1 MADSVRRLNSRRFSV
16 WQKLMALAPLLFVA
30 VYLPGEMML
39 RCRIDG
45 RLRPMCCCSHDDQD
59 QNTGPVVKA
68 QDCCDQEM
76 TGSDRPVVEAA
87 ASAGCDGHWA
97 SAVAI
102 PVSPLPLELGSADR
116 PVRIWQAQ
124 GPPRD
129 GPPLILVKHAF
140 LI

>member
-1 MADSVRRLNSRRFSV
+1 MAESVGRLNSRRFSI
-16 WQKLMALAPLLFVA
+16 WQKLVALAPLLFVA

-45 RLRPMCCCSHDDQD
+45 RLRPMCCCSHDEQNQD
-59 QNTGPVVKA
+59 TGPVAKA

-76 TGSDRPVVEAA
+76 IGSDRPVVEAA
-87 ASAGCDGHWA
+87 ASAGLDAHWVTA
-97 SAVAI
+97 AVV
-102 PVSPLPLELGSADR
+102 PVSALPLGLGSPDR

-124 GPPRD
+124 GPPRE
-129 GPPLILVKHAF
+129 GPPLVLIKHAF

>member
-1 MADSVRRLNSRRFSV
+1 LTSRRFTI
-16 WQKLMALAPLLFVA
+16 WQKLVALAPLLFVA

-45 RLRPMCCCSHDDQD
+45 LLRPMCCCSHEAQSQD
-59 QNTGPVVKA
+59 TGPVAKA

-76 TGSDRPVVEAA
+76 TGGERPVVEAA
-87 ASAGCDGHWA
+87 ASAGLDAHWVTA
-97 SAVAI
+97 AAVSVSAL
-102 PVSPLPLELGSADR
+102 SLKLGSPDR

-129 GPPLILVKHAF
+129 GPPLVLVKHAF